1 MRPTPTGHLTRED
14 YEYRYAEALAIIR
27 TKITR
32 EIVGE
37 PTMSSNVVRLVQ
49 VGTVFYSDEMV
60 FTLAWSPETA
70 RDIIGQYRGVRQPR
84 R

>member
-1 MRPTPTGHLTRED
+1 MRPTPSHLTRED

-27 TKITR
+27 TKITH

-37 PTMSSNVVRLVQ
+37 PTISSNGLRLVQ
-49 VGTVFYSDEMV
+49 VGSVYYTDEMV

-70 RDIIGQYRGVRQPR
+70 SDIVGQYRPARVSR